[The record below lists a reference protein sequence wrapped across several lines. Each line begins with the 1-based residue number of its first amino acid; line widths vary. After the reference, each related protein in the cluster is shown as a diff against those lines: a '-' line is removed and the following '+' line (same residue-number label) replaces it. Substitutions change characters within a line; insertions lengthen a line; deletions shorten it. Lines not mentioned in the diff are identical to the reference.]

1 MSRDTEN
8 GRENEAVDMGVLS
21 CLHYR
26 EMETGTKIL
35 PTVMLRGLSILPG
48 MVIHFDL
55 STDKSIEAVEQAML
69 ADQRIFV
76 VTQKSRDSK
85 MSMRPVRSL

>member
-69 ADQRIFV
+69 SDQ
-76 VTQKSRDSK
+76 T
-85 MSMRPVRSL
+85 L